1 MEEFVCNLL
10 AITKDDLLWLQ
21 MLNQKYNVLDEQTS
35 IFDRFL
41 ETETGND
48 DPSSIIYDN
57 CLDPY
62 LAETAMLTA
71 IIRNEVNEDFELKS
85 DINTVD
91 ELLLA
96 TNNGTE
102 PLNAF
107 YYYTDIDQS
116 TLKKFSTL
124 IMELNSLHTKFKN
137 LASFSKSNNTTFKY
151 ASKTRRR

>member
-1 MEEFVCNLL
+1 MEEFICNLL
-10 AITKDDLLWLQ
+10 AITKDELLWLQ
-21 MLNQKYNVLDEQTS
+21 MLNQKYHVLDKETS

-62 LAETAMLTA
+62 LAEAAILTA

-85 DINTVD
+85 NINTVD
-91 ELLLA
+91 ELLLD
-96 TNNGTE
+96 TNYGTE

-107 YYYTDIDQS
+107 YYTTDIDEY
-116 TLKKFSTL
+116 TLKKFNTL
-124 IMELNSLHTKFKN
+124 IAELKSLRNEFTNSVHSAN
-137 LASFSKSNNTTFKY
+137 SNNITFKY
-151 ASKTRRR
+151 GGTSRRR